1 MQVNDDWRVS
11 GGLRW
16 EQYTQVAAQ
25 LDIRNM
31 TVIGDPAEAGRIE
44 DDVYGSLALT
54 YQLTDEMQLR
64 FGYGS
69 TVVRPD
75 LRELTEVIFV
85 DPLTDFKVR
94 GNSELMTTDIDNF
107 DVRWEWYLPAGEN
120 YSVAM
125 FYKDL
130 ANPIEA
136 VEAKGTDSD
145 RVITFLNGQSGEV
158 YGLEFEFLKDLTFLT
173 DGLFLSGNLTLSD
186 SEISIAN
193 TGNVELTNNTR
204 RMTGHSKYVTNLQ
217 LGYDSL
223 NGEHSASLI
232 YNVAGERIAFAG
244 VKEGSV
250 GIDDA
255 LEQPFHSLDLV
266 YTYYPDFNSKVKVKV
281 QNMLGEDVEIEQ
293 NGRLIQTRSVGTGI
307 SLEYSYS
314 F

>member
-1 MQVNDDWRVS
+1 M
-11 GGLRW
+11 
-16 EQYTQVAAQ
+16 
-25 LDIRNM
+25 
-31 TVIGDPAEAGRIE
+31 
-44 DDVYGSLALT
+44 
-54 YQLTDEMQLR
+54 
-64 FGYGS
+64 
-69 TVVRPD
+69 
-75 LRELTEVIFV
+75 
-85 DPLTDFKVR
+85 
-94 GNSELMTTDIDNF
+94 
-107 DVRWEWYLPAGEN
+107 
-120 YSVAM
+120 
-125 FYKDL
+125 
-130 ANPIEA
+130 
-136 VEAKGTDSD
+136 
-145 RVITFLNGQSGEV
+145 
-158 YGLEFEFLKDLTFLT
+158 
-173 DGLFLSGNLTLSD
+173 
-186 SEISIAN
+186 
-193 TGNVELTNNTR
+193 
-204 RMTGHSKYVTNLQ
+204 TNLQ